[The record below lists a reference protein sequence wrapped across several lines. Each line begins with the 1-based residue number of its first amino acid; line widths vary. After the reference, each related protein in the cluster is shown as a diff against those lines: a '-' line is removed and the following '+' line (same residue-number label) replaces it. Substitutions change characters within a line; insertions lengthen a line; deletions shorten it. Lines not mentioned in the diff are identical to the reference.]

1 MNFMA
6 WLSSFDEL
14 LYEVMSWILFL
25 PITLW
30 RTLRNPIGMM
40 DYADAE
46 LALPDEKTQYQ
57 AALSPPL
64 FLALCLLLSHVLS
77 LALGEADAIVASK
90 RGLAGLVSDDTSALL
105 LRVVLFGSFPLFMAA
120 RLVRKQGLPLTRPAL
135 KPAFYAHCYPA
146 GLLALVVGGGAA
158 IMDIPGH
165 AWELP
170 GFAMLL
176 LALLAYGT
184 VSAIWFAR
192 RLAQPVWRGF
202 IHATFGMLEGLLV
215 AILMMLLF
223 RP

>member
-6 WLSSFDEL
+6 WLSSLDEL

-30 RTLRNPIGMM
+30 RTLRHPLGMM

-46 LALPDEKTQYQ
+46 LARLDEKTQYQ
-57 AALSPPL
+57 DALSPPL
-64 FLALCLLLSHVLS
+64 FLTLCLLLGHALS
-77 LALGEADAIVASK
+77 SALGETDALIASNH
-90 RGLAGLVSDDTSALL
+90 GMAALVGDQTSALL
-105 LRVVLFGSFPLFMAA
+105 LRVILFGAFPLFMAA
-120 RLVRKQGLPLTRPAL
+120 RLVRKQGVGLTRGAL

-146 GLLALVVGGGAA
+146 GLLALVMGGGATLL
-158 IMDIPGH
+158 DLQRPG
-165 AWELP
+165 WQLP
-170 GFAMLL
+170 GLALIL

-192 RLAQPVWRGF
+192 RLHQPVWRGF
-202 IHATFGMLEGLLV
+202 VYASFSMVEALALV
-215 AILMMLLF
+215 VVIALLF

>member
-30 RTLRNPIGMM
+30 RTLRNPLGMM

-46 LALPDEKTQYQ
+46 LARPDEKAQYQ
-57 AALSPPL
+57 SALSPPL
-64 FLALCLLLSHVLS
+64 FLALCLLLSHILS
-77 LALGEADAIVASK
+77 LSLGEADAVVASK

-120 RLVRKQGLPLTRPAL
+120 RLVRKLGLPLTRPAL

-146 GLLALVVGGGAA
+146 GLLALVMGGGAA
-158 IMDIPGH
+158 IMDVPGQ
-165 AWELP
+165 AWTLP
-170 GFAMLL
+170 GFALL
-176 LALLAYGT
+176 LLSLLGYGT

-192 RLAQPVWRGF
+192 RLGQPVWRGF
-202 IHATFGMLEGLLV
+202 IHATCGMIEGLIV
-215 AILMMLLF
+215 AAILIMLF